1 MVKKSTR
8 PMIKTGGTIRAA
20 ALLGFNRLVRDIGGN
35 PEPLLRATGIDPAA
49 LASPDNRISYAAMIE
64 LLENCARELE
74 CPDFGLR
81 LSDYQDLNI
90 LGPAALIAHYSDTV
104 ADSLRAITTF
114 FYVHTT
120 AAAVQLVPTNSNHTR
135 LTFEVLIPGLRA
147 RRQINELSMGI
158 GQSLLNLLIGQRF
171 YSEHVQFTHSR
182 ADDLRPLQRHLG
194 NHLHFDR
201 SLNAFTLPNV
211 LLAKPVPTANPE
223 FRNIAVDYVRD
234 HLGGTG
240 DNRFRRVV
248 LLVHQLL
255 PTGRCTLQN
264 IADVL
269 AMHPR
274 TLQRELR
281 SLGDDF
287 RGIVDRTRQ
296 ELVADYLLET
306 HATLS
311 QVSAMLGYGDQAA
324 FNNAFQRWYG
334 VPPGRW
340 RKQWTRK

>member
-1 MVKKSTR
+1 
-8 PMIKTGGTIRAA
+8 
-20 ALLGFNRLVRDIGGN
+20 
-35 PEPLLRATGIDPAA
+35 
-49 LASPDNRISYAAMIE
+49 MIE

-81 LSDYQDLNI
+81 LSYYQDLNI

-104 ADSLRAITTF
+104 AASLRAITTF

-120 AAAVQLVPTNSNHTR
+120 AASVQLVDADSSHTL

-158 GQSLLNLLIGQRF
+158 GQSILNMLIGPGF
-171 YSEHVQFTHSR
+171 YAGHIQFTHCR
-182 ADDLRPLQRHLG
+182 ADDLRPLQRRFGAHLD
-194 NHLHFDR
+194 FDG
-201 SLNAFTLPNV
+201 SLNAFTLPKEV
-211 LLAKPVPTANPE
+211 LAKPVPTANPE
-223 FRNIAVDYVRD
+223 FRNIAVNYVRD

-264 IADVL
+264 VADVL

-281 SLGDDF
+281 SLGADF

-296 ELVADYLLET
+296 DLVVDYLLET
-306 HATLS
+306 RATLS
-311 QVSAMLGYGDQAA
+311 QVAAMLGYADQAA

-334 VPPGRW
+334 MPPGRW
-340 RKQWTRK
+340 CKERTRTQRRASPDSRVSFPLTCTII